1 MNLSQQGLAVNV
13 LAFAVAAALVWAA
26 GTRLTGYLDA
36 IATET
41 GMGRAF
47 MGMLILGGITS
58 LPEVAAVSTAAWT
71 GNAAIAT
78 NNLLGSVMINIILL
92 AIADAFLGRD
102 ALTSV
107 IASPATLLQG
117 TMVIIVLAVATIA
130 ILSGDVPLIGVGVWP
145 GLLLMLCI
153 AGFWM
158 SARYGRRAPWRVAR
172 GRIDREEGSRA
183 SKTSGAQEDDVGL
196 ARPILKSV
204 IAAVVILFAGF
215 LLARSAENIA
225 NLGGIGA
232 GLVGLVLVGFA
243 TSLPEL
249 SSVTEAVRRKQ
260 YEMALGDVFGTNL
273 LTIALI
279 FLVDAI
285 YPGGPVINE
294 AGNFEAVAALL
305 GAVITGIFVL
315 GVLERQNKSFLRM
328 GYDSI
333 AALGVFAA
341 GLVLLYSL
349 QAGG

>member
-1 MNLSQQGLAVNV
+1 MNLSQQGLAVNI
-13 LAFAVAAALVWAA
+13 LAFAVAAGLVWAA

-36 IATET
+36 IAIKT
-41 GMGRAF
+41 GIGRAF
-47 MGMLILGGITS
+47 MGMLFLGAITS
-58 LPEVAAVSTAAWT
+58 LPEVAAVSTAAGT

-78 NNLLGSVMINIILL
+78 NNLLGSVMINVILL

-117 TMVIIVLAVATIA
+117 TMVIIVLAVVTIA
-130 ILSGDVPLIGVGVWP
+130 ILAGDASLIGVGAWP
-145 GLLLMLCI
+145 SLLMVLCI

-158 SARYGRRAPWRVAR
+158 SARYGRRAPWHIAR
-172 GRIDREEGSRA
+172 GRMDHEGDSQP
-183 SKTSGAQEDDVGL
+183 SKKAKSDEDNVEL
-196 ARPILKSV
+196 ARPIVKSFV
-204 IAAVVILFAGF
+204 AAVVILFAGY

-225 NLGGIGA
+225 DLAGIGA

-249 SSVTEAVRRKQ
+249 SSVTEAVRRRQ
-260 YEMALGDVFGTNL
+260 YEMALGNVFGTNL
-273 LTIALI
+273 LTVALI
-279 FLVDAI
+279 FLVDAL

-305 GAVITGIFVL
+305 GAIITGIFVL

-333 AALGVFAA
+333 AALCVFAA
-341 GLVLLYSL
+341 GLVLLYFL
-349 QAGG
+349 QTGG